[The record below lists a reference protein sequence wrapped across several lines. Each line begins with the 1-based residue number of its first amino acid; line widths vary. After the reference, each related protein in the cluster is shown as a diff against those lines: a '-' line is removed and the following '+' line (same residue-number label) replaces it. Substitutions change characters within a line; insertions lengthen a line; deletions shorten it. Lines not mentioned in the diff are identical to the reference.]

1 MSGQSESTPGVKD
14 VQGENTA
21 HAPRRS
27 WLLASPGRL
36 PALLVALAL
45 VPAALIA
52 VFSWTQT
59 SRLVEEAAGDNLAN
73 SASSQVI
80 FTQGTLDNLVRETT
94 SISSNPEI
102 EAMNSVRAT
111 TVLTR
116 EVEAFSPTFRQAI
129 LVDVQGRVIAAATQ
143 PPDVRQPIVRSD
155 FFGVD
160 VRAEDWFQDALNSVS
175 EGRAMPRLETVEE
188 RPIIGEIENN
198 DAAPPTPVASVA
210 VRGGPAGDRRVVGVV
225 AIFPNWPSLGLEFA
239 RTVNEQA
246 ERAGE
251 EGVVALLTDRA
262 GRTLVGP
269 DGSVDLDTD
278 FSDDLVIKRAFSSD
292 TAGWVEYYDDPNDGG
307 SLGGRTIGGWDSFDQ
322 RFQDQGLDWVY
333 IVGQEQADALR
344 GTNGVKW
351 SLILITLAVA
361 IGAGLV
367 AILVGRGL
375 ARRTSR
381 LRASANEVE
390 AGAAS
395 IKGSAEEGRGRAQR
409 TVELAS
415 NQVRGLEEMKGRV
428 EEMRTTGLRIGESA
442 KLVAEQAGKAA
453 AAGEDGRAAAE
464 EVDRAMTEIDGRVKS
479 LASEIGALTK
489 QTDQIGEIIATVSSI
504 ADQSNLLAFNATIEA
519 AKAGEHGAGFSVV
532 AEEVRTL
539 AEQSK
544 RATAQIR
551 SILSEIDRA
560 TREAERSAAEGIEA
574 VETGRVRAE
583 SAARTIDEL
592 AAANLEAERT
602 TSEIAALAPA
612 QQEESA
618 RVILA
623 TEESLDLATEVRE
636 EAGES
641 ANSSV
646 ELDRL
651 AERLR
656 ELSSTL
662 SGG

>member
-21 HAPRRS
+21 HAPQRS

-246 ERAGE
+246 KRAGE